1 MTLAYSFQTPTR
13 AEWRERF
20 RTDLATAMKRRR
32 VTHKDLS
39 RAIGTRHQT
48 ISDWL
53 TGRTYPLPDVAS
65 RLADA
70 LDAPHLA
77 YLVIAGRTITC
88 ELCGATSV
96 ASNKGGSPKIYCGIQ
111 CKSAASDRRQRG
123 VTILESHLTRHR
135 LRDHQEAVASMCRE
149 CTLGEGLCEQWQ
161 CPLRRVSP
169 IPLSL
174 AAQRERDAAGAR

>member
-1 MTLAYSFQTPTR
+1 MAVSYSFQTPTR

-20 RTDLATAMKRRR
+20 RSDLGAAMKRRR
-32 VTHKDLS
+32 ITHKALA
-39 RAIGTRHQT
+39 RRIGTRHQT
-48 ISDWL
+48 VSDWL
-53 TGRTYPLPDVAS
+53 TGRTYPLPDVAA

-70 LDAPHLA
+70 LDTPHLA
-77 YLVIAGRTITC
+77 TLVIAGRTIEC
-88 ELCGATSV
+88 AICGATSV
-96 ASNKGGSPKIYCGIQ
+96 ASNKGGSPKQYCGIQ

-123 VTILESHLTRHR
+123 VTILDSHLTRHR
-135 LRDHQEAVASMCRE
+135 LRDHQDAVAEMCRE

-174 AAQRERDAAGAR
+174 AAQRDRDAAGAR